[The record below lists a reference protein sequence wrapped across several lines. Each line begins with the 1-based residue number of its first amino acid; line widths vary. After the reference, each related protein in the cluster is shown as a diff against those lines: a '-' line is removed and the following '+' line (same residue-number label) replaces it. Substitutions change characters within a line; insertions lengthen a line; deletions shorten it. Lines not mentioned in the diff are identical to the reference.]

1 MADFQIAVQKTLIHE
16 GGYVDNPEDSGGA
29 TNMGIEQ
36 RDLPNVP
43 IKDLTVEQ
51 AIAYYSEHYWKQFY
65 SQIEDQSVAE
75 KLFDLGVLFGVGEA
89 VKIFQLTLGVTDDDV
104 FGPGTL
110 QATNQAEPASL
121 LAAYKTSMVT
131 HAINIANANPND
143 RVFLVGWIKR
153 INS

>member
-1 MADFQIAVQKTLIHE
+1 
-16 GGYVDNPEDSGGA
+16 
-29 TNMGIEQ
+29 MGIEQ

-51 AIAYYSEHYWKQFY
+51 AVAYYQEHYVKPLY
-65 SQIEDQSVAE
+65 AQIEDQFVGE
-75 KLFDLGVLFGVGEA
+75 KLFDLGVLFGIGTA

-110 QATNQAEPASL
+110 QATTSADPISL
-121 LAAYKTSMVT
+121 LATYKAAMVT

-143 RVFLVGWIKR
+143 REFLVGWIKR

>member
-1 MADFQIAVQKTLIHE
+1 LDTNLAIQKTLIHE
-16 GGYVDNPEDSGGA
+16 GGYVDNPNDSGGA

-36 RDLPNVP
+36 RDLPDVP

-51 AIAYYSEHYWKQFY
+51 AVAYYQEHYVKPFY
-65 SQIEDQSVAE
+65 AQIGDQLVGE
-75 KLFDLGVLFGVGEA
+75 KLFDLVVLFGIGTA

-110 QATNQAEPASL
+110 QATNSAEPTSL

-131 HAINIANANPND
+131 HAINIANANPKD

>member
-1 MADFQIAVQKTLIHE
+1 MDTNLAIQKTLVHE
-16 GGYVDNPEDSGGA
+16 GGYTDNPADSGGA

-36 RDLPNVP
+36 RDLPDIP

-51 AIAYYSEHYWKQFY
+51 AVAYYQEHYIKPLY
-65 SQIEDQSVAE
+65 AQIEDQLVGE
-75 KLFDLGVLFGVGEA
+75 KLFDLGVLFGVGTA
-89 VKIFQLTLGVTDDDV
+89 VKIFQVTLGVTDDDV

-110 QATNQAEPASL
+110 QATNSADPTSL
-121 LAAYKTSMVT
+121 LTAYKIAMVT

-143 RVFLVGWIKR
+143 REFLVGWIKR

>member
-1 MADFQIAVQKTLIHE
+1 MDTNLAIQKTLVHE
-16 GGYVDNPEDSGGA
+16 GGYVDNINDRGGA

-51 AIAYYSEHYWKQFY
+51 AVAYYQEHYVKPLY
-65 SQIEDQSVAE
+65 AQIEDQFVGE
-75 KLFDLGVLFGVGEA
+75 KLFDLGVLFGIGTA
-89 VKIFQLTLGVTDDDV
+89 VKIFQLILGVTDDDV

-110 QATNQAEPASL
+110 QATNSADPTSL
-121 LAAYKTSMVT
+121 LATYKAAMVT
-131 HAINIANANPND
+131 HAINIANASPND
-143 RVFLVGWIKR
+143 REFLVGWIRR

>member
-1 MADFQIAVQKTLIHE
+1 MSDFQAAVQKTLVHE
-16 GGYVDNPEDSGGA
+16 GGYVNCPADSGGA

-36 RDLPNVP
+36 RDLPDVP

-51 AIAYYSEHYWKQFY
+51 AVQYYSEHYWKVLY
-65 SQIEDQSVAE
+65 SQIADQAVAE
-75 KLFDLGVLFGVGEA
+75 KLFDLGVLFGVGVA

-110 QATNQAEPASL
+110 QATNEAEPTSL

-131 HAINIANANPND
+131 HAINIANASPKD
-143 RVFLVGWIKR
+143 REFLTGWIRR